1 MRLCGT
7 YVATPSVAGTL
18 LFRLYCQKFS
28 LCSQLTY
35 TQVLRVHQ
43 EEEQQV
49 VFEEGQ
55 EDLVTENQR
64 LTELT
69 EFFEHN
75 KNVGPEE
82 WLRYV
87 DMPKKYTWNK
97 QRKTWKKRV
106 NKSDTIGRVD
116 NVHPAAGDSFYL
128 RMLLNSDY
136 CKGKQGFQDL
146 RTVDT
151 EICATYKEACEKLGM
166 LQDDHEWEIVLEE
179 AGSNTSCSNIRN
191 LYVTIALWCEPAN
204 PKALFDQFWLQWTDN
219 LLAKARTKYA
229 ILNPEDEGDQQRLW
243 LFPKYV

>member
-7 YVATPSVAGTL
+7 YVATPSLAGTL

-43 EEEQQV
+43 DEEQQV

-116 NVHPAAGDSFYL
+116 NVHPAAGDSFNL
-128 RMLLNSDY
+128 QMLLNSD
-136 CKGKQGFQDL
+136 
-146 RTVDT
+146 
-151 EICATYKEACEKLGM
+151 
-166 LQDDHEWEIVLEE
+166 
-179 AGSNTSCSNIRN
+179 
-191 LYVTIALWCEPAN
+191 
-204 PKALFDQFWLQWTDN
+204 
-219 LLAKARTKYA
+219 
-229 ILNPEDEGDQQRLW
+229 
-243 LFPKYV
+243 